1 MTALVTGATG
11 FVGCHVARQLA
22 AHGEK
27 MRLLVRA
34 SSRRDNIEALDSRLV
49 EVVCGDL
56 TDAASLRDALHGCD
70 TLYHVAADYRLW
82 SKDPQELYRANVDG
96 TRSLLQAAGDAGVTK
111 IVYTSTVGAL
121 GIPHDGTPGTE
132 STPVSEADM
141 IGHYKRSKYLAEQE
155 ALRFAEQGLP
165 IVIVNPSTPVG
176 ENDIKPTP
184 TGQIILDFLNR
195 RLPAFI
201 DTGLNLV
208 DVRDVAAGIIL
219 AGEKGQV
226 GERYILGNRDM
237 SLREM
242 LGTLATITGMPAPR
256 IQMPYAVAWLA
267 VGIENVIAERI
278 LHRAPAHPFEG
289 VRMAR
294 HKMYFSAEKAVRELG
309 LPQSPVEQA
318 LRRAVDWFRANG
330 YVQ

>member
-1 MTALVTGATG
+1 MTALVMGATG

-22 AHGEK
+22 ERGEK

-34 SSRRDNIEALDSRLV
+34 SSRCDNIEALDSRLV

>member
-22 AHGEK
+22 ERGEK

-34 SSRRDNIEALDSRLV
+34 SSRCDNIEALDSRLV

>member
-22 AHGEK
+22 ERGEK

-208 DVRDVAAGIIL
+208 DIRDVAAGIIL

-309 LPQSPVEQA
+309 MPQSPVEQA

>member
-22 AHGEK
+22 ERGEK

-96 TRSLLQAAGDAGVTK
+96 TRSLLQVAGDAGVTK

-208 DVRDVAAGIIL
+208 DIRDVAAGIIL